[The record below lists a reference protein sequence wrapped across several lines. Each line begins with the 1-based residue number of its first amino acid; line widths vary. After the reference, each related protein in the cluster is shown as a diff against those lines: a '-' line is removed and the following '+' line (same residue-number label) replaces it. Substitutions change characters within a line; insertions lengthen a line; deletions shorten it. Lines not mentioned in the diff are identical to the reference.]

1 MIDQES
7 VERAAERFKVPD
19 GALERL
25 IRRRDRKRR
34 NQRIAAG
41 VVGIAVFVAAVW
53 IVTSGGVFD
62 RTQTPAVPG
71 GSETGPTETGPS
83 VAPDPDAMG
92 FIGVPPEGATP
103 STPERGELVL
113 SYWSSP
119 FRMWVY
125 GDGRLIWVR
134 HGDFPY
140 GANDRSTGYLEQ
152 RLTPEGAEL
161 LRSEVIAT
169 GLFGHDLDL
178 IGTNDREIEVRNG
191 DRLVRVAWGDYS
203 NDPDPTIAAA
213 EQASALQRLDARL
226 ADPASWLPASAWAD
240 QEIRAYVPSR
250 FSVCYEGMDDP
261 LPASRILTSL
271 PPAAEDLLRSTGRT
285 RVESGPSVDGEGTR
299 DWVQY
304 CSKLTTEEAR
314 ALAEAF
320 DDDPGFEKDPV
331 VEAYG
336 LSYETA
342 IGPSGTFDPTVWVA
356 FEPILPHGDW
366 TCSPCG

>member
-1 MIDQES
+1 MSRDRFD
-7 VERAAERFKVPD
+7 VLERFAPLFEAPEPSFD
-19 GALERL
+19 RFL
-25 IRRRDRKRR
+25 RRRDRKRR
-34 NQRIAAG
+34 NQRISAG
-41 VVGIAVFVAAVW
+41 VVGIAVFLSAVW
-53 IVTSGGVFD
+53 IATTGGPFD

-71 GSETGPTETGPS
+71 PTVPPAFTR
-83 VAPDPDAMG
+83 VG

-113 SYWSSP
+113 TYWSSP

-125 GDGRLIWVR
+125 ADGRLIWVR
-134 HGDFPY
+134 HRDLPY

-161 LRSEVIAT
+161 MRSEVIAT
-169 GLFGHDLDL
+169 GLFGHDLELDAIQGL
-178 IGTNDREIEVRNG
+178 AGEIEVRND
-191 DRLVRVAWGDYS
+191 DRLVRVAWGDS
-203 NDPDPTIAAA
+203 RDPTIATA
-213 EQASALQRLDARL
+213 EQASDLQRLDARL
-226 ADPASWLPASAWAD
+226 ADPASWLPASAWED
-240 QEIRAYVPSR
+240 REIRAYVPSR
-250 FSVCYEGMDDP
+250 YSVCYEGMDGP
-261 LPASRILTSL
+261 LQASRILALL
-271 PPAAEDLLRSTGRT
+271 PPEAEDLLRSTDRT

-304 CSKLTTEEAR
+304 CSEVTTEEAR

-320 DDDPGFEKDPV
+320 DDDPGFEKDSV

-336 LSYETA
+336 LVYQTV

-356 FEPILPHGDW
+356 FEPIFPHGES